1 MGLSKPAKK
10 VAGMEKE
17 PARSRSSSE
26 SGTEPQKLR
35 VSAGSGWL
43 VAVLA
48 DSLLRG
54 WGSDCPTP
62 PRHEG

>member
-17 PARSRSSSE
+17 PARSWSSSE
-26 SGTEPQKLR
+26 SSTEPQKLR

-43 VAVLA
+43 VAMLA

-54 WGSDCPTP
+54 
-62 PRHEG
+62 